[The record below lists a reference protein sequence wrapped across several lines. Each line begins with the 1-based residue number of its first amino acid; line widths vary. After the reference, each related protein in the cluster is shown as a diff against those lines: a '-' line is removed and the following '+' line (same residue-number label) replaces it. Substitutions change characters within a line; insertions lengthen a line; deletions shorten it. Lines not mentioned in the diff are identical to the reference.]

1 MARAAVFLVVA
12 LSLLGVA
19 AAEVAARDVLVL
31 DESNFKSTIDDHS
44 KAYFVKFFAPWCGHC
59 KRLAPTWAELAAAK
73 VAPEVVVAHVD
84 CTASRSV
91 CEEQEIRG
99 YPTLKVFV
107 KGEGKE
113 KYSGGRDLA
122 ALSAYVQEVAE
133 DFKDS
138 LASAEAKAADV
149 EAAA

>member
-1 MARAAVFLVVA
+1 MARAAVFILVA

-19 AAEVAARDVLVL
+19 LAEVAAQDVLVL
-31 DESNFKSTIDDHS
+31 DDNNFKSTIDDHS
-44 KAYFVKFFAPWCGHC
+44 KAYFIKFFAPWCGHC
-59 KRLAPTWAELAAAK
+59 KRLAPTWAELASAK
-73 VAPEVVVAHVD
+73 VAPEVVIAHVD

-113 KYSGGRDLA
+113 KYSGGRDLQS
-122 ALSAYVQEVAE
+122 LSTYVQEVAE

-138 LASAEAKAADV
+138 VAAADAKAADT